1 MTPLKKAFRF
11 LASYELSIVLLTL
24 LLVVV
29 FLGTVEQA
37 RIGLYAAQ
45 ENYFYSVV
53 AWFPHGARVATPLPG
68 GYLLSVLLCVNL
80 LCGGV
85 LAAPK
90 RWRRPGLLIGH
101 AGVLLLMG
109 AGFVSFHLADE
120 GHVTLFEGQSSDR
133 MVSYHEWQLQ
143 VTELGAEGGGRRF
156 ILAQDRIEETPPYQ
170 WKDFT
175 HPDLP
180 FTLRT
185 GLYLHNARPVMDAG
199 APADGVA
206 LAPEREAASR
216 ESNLPGITLRLEGP
230 GASVVDGIVWA
241 GEQAPWVAEVGGRQ
255 YMFQLARRSWPLPF
269 VLRLDKFTH
278 ERHPGT
284 SIPATFSS
292 ALTVREAGAERQVD
306 IRMNAPFRHR
316 PHTFFQAS
324 WGPQDAREGDPLYS
338 VLAVTRNPAEDWPM
352 YASLVI
358 SAGLLLHFVQA
369 LLTHL
374 RAEAKRRAAP

>member
-1 MTPLKKAFRF
+1 MTLLKKGFRF
-11 LASYELSIVLLTL
+11 LASYELSVVLLAL

-45 ENYFYSVV
+45 ENYFYSLV
-53 AWFPHGARVATPLPG
+53 AWFPQGAPVASPLPG
-68 GYLLSVLLCVNL
+68 GYLLSALLFVNL

-101 AGVLLLMG
+101 AGVLMLMG

-143 VTELGAEGGGRRF
+143 VTEPGPEGRRF
-156 ILAQDRIEETPPYQ
+156 ILSQDRIEDTPPYQ

-185 GLYLHNARPVMDAG
+185 GLYLPNARPVMESTSA
-199 APADGVA
+199 ADGVA
-206 LAPEREAASR
+206 LVPERPAENR
-216 ESNLPGITLRLEGP
+216 ESNLPGSTLRLEGP

-241 GEQAPWVAEVGGRQ
+241 GEQAPWVAEVAGKQ
-255 YMFQLARRSWPLPF
+255 YVIQLARRSWPLPF
-269 VLRLDKFTH
+269 TLRLDKFTH

-324 WGPQDAREGDPLYS
+324 WGPQDAREGEPLYS

-352 YASLVI
+352 HASLVI

-369 LLTHL
+369 LLAHL